1 MIAVAFCLC
10 TISLS
15 SGRFFTCRQRM
26 HRPESVAP
34 LLHPLAALPVFSA
47 HFEISGNQKATNPM
61 ARQFSPSIKSHSM
74 LTFGF
79 ALLLATVGLLVYAL
93 PGGFDLEENVALDFL
108 FKQRSQSP
116 PPDNVMLV
124 SIDKTAAQQLGLD
137 NDPGTWPRELHARL
151 IDRLSAAGAAVIVFD
166 VFFSQSKTPGHD
178 ARLAQ
183 AMRQAG
189 NVVIFARLQREKQ
202 SLEGGGEYNL
212 ERLLLPLPM
221 FQQAAAAYA
230 PFALPK
236 VPIKVNQFWAFHTSA
251 GGHPSLPTV
260 ALEHYV
266 AQDHGALFDIL
277 ARVSPQQAAVLQ
289 ASLEG
294 RFRRER
300 IAQIRAFLKQQT
312 VTTQAMLETLRES
325 AGPVT
330 DPETNRR
337 LQALLTV
344 YLGPERR
351 YLNFYGPPRSIP
363 TWSYGEV
370 LSATT
375 EQLAPFFKGK
385 VVFVGFSEER
395 QPEQKDNFYTVF
407 SQTNGLDLS
416 GVEIAATAFANLA
429 APLST
434 SILTSLADPFL
445 AQQSLRLP
453 EPAVYA
459 AIIIGFGLLLACLG
473 RLSSASAFVLL
484 SLFTA
489 GLYTLISLQLF
500 ARSAIWLPL
509 FVPVLLQTPL
519 ALFIGLLWRYRQLNR
534 ERSRIRQA
542 FGYYLPDHVVENLAR
557 SSQHLRAL
565 SERMFGVCMATDA
578 AQYTRL
584 AESLTPEALNTY
596 MNDYYERLFKP
607 VRVRGGIISDVVGD
621 AMLAIWSAHQ
631 EEGSLRRRAC
641 EAALE
646 ALRVG
651 QESAPDSDLQTRI
664 GLHAGEIMLGNIGAL
679 DHYEYRAV
687 GDIVNT
693 ASRIEGLNKQLG
705 TTLLVSD
712 AVLSGLD
719 GFISR
724 ELGAFRMAGKQK
736 AIVIH
741 ELLGWQEDGDQQQ
754 HYLCECFAEGLYAYQ
769 RHDWQAAMDC
779 FQRAFEFS
787 PGDGPS
793 RYYLER
799 CKLHEQKMLP
809 LPQDGVIVMQKK

>member
-1 MIAVAFCLC
+1 MV
-10 TISLS
+10 
-15 SGRFFTCRQRM
+15 
-26 HRPESVAP
+26 
-34 LLHPLAALPVFSA
+34 
-47 HFEISGNQKATNPM
+47 K
-61 ARQFSPSIKSHSM
+61 QFSSSIKSHRM

-79 ALLLATVGLLVYAL
+79 ALLLSTVGLLVYAL
-93 PGGFDLEENVALDFL
+93 PGGFDLEENVALHFL
-108 FKQRSQSP
+108 FNQRPQAL

-124 SIDKTAAQQLGLD
+124 SIDKTAAQQLGLT
-137 NDPGTWPRELHARL
+137 NAPETWPRELHARL
-151 IDRLSAAGAAVIVFD
+151 IDQLAAAGVEVIVFD
-166 VFFSQSKTPGHD
+166 VFFRQPKIPEQD

-202 SLEGGGEYNL
+202 ILEGGSEYNL

-221 FQQAAAAYA
+221 FQQAAVASA

-236 VPIKVNQFWAFHTSA
+236 VPVKVSQFWTFHTSA
-251 GGHPSLPTV
+251 GGHPSMPTV
-260 ALEHYV
+260 ALELYAAQEYASLFEVLANV
-266 AQDHGALFDIL
+266 A
-277 ARVSPQQAAVLQ
+277 PQQAAALQ
-289 ASLEG
+289 ASLG
-294 RFRRER
+294 NLTRGER
-300 IAQIRAFLKQQT
+300 IVQIRTFFKQQT
-312 VTTQAMLETLRES
+312 VIAQTLLEALREPS
-325 AGPVT
+325 GVADT
-330 DPETNRR
+330 PESSRR
-337 LQALLTV
+337 LQALLEV

-363 TWSYGEV
+363 TWSYNEV

-385 VVFVGFSEER
+385 TVFIGFSEER

-407 SQTNGLDLS
+407 SQTSGLDLS
-416 GVEIAATAFANLA
+416 GVEIAATAFANLTA
-429 APLST
+429 LPST
-434 SILTSLADPFL
+434 SILSSLSASFL
-445 AQQSLRLP
+445 TQHPVQQSLRLP
-453 EPAVYA
+453 EPAIYT
-459 AIIIGFGLLLACLG
+459 AIIIGFGLLLACLS
-473 RLSSASAFVLL
+473 RLPSTSAFVAL
-484 SLFTA
+484 SLLTA
-489 GLYTLISLQLF
+489 GFYTLVSLQLF
-500 ARSAIWLPL
+500 ANSAIWLPL

-534 ERSRIRQA
+534 ERSRIRHA

-557 SSQHLRAL
+557 SSQHLKVL

-578 AQYTRL
+578 AQYTQL
-584 AESLTPEALNTY
+584 AESLEPEELSAC

-607 VRVRGGIISDVVGD
+607 VRGHGGIISDVVGD

-631 EEGSLRRRAC
+631 EESRLRQQAC

-646 ALRVG
+646 ALRIG
-651 QESAPDSDLQTRI
+651 QESAPDVVLQTRI

-705 TTLLVSD
+705 TALLVSD
-712 AVLSGLD
+712 AVLSGLE

-724 ELGAFRMAGKQK
+724 KLGTFLMVGKQK

-741 ELLGWQEDGDQQQ
+741 ELLGRQGDCDQQQ
-754 HYLCECFAEGLYAYQ
+754 LYLCECFAEGLHAYQ
-769 RHDWQAAMDC
+769 YHDWRAATDC
-779 FQRAFEFS
+779 FQRTFEHS